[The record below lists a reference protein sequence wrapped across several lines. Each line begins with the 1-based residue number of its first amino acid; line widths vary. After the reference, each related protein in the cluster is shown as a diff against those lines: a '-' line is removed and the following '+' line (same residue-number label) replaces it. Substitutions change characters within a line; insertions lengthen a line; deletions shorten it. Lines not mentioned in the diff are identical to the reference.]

1 MKLLFVNLLFIL
13 LTVLTAS
20 AQQNKK
26 GQAAQPKPGGDPT
39 FEIKDGDT
47 INFTDANGI
56 RQGWWRQYWP
66 DGDLKY
72 ECMFVN
78 GQKDGLEL
86 KYYDNQDCI
95 ELSVNYNMG
104 VLDGPTTS
112 YYKTCKVNCEETYY
126 NGIKHGSER
135 CYHEKG
141 WLMSEGYFEEGK
153 LKGAFS
159 HFDETGK
166 VKFESSEKDFTVNL
180 DKFLSGEYKLKDSTI
195 FNVLKRNDNWAD
207 MLVIVDMTGS
217 MFPYMGQLVI
227 WFKLNFD
234 LGRVKYFCFFNDGD
248 AKTDAEKKVGQ
259 IGGIHMYEAKD
270 FKLLKK
276 SMEETMKLGAGG
288 DAPENNVEA
297 LIRSTTYFKNYKQV
311 VMIAD
316 NSSRVKDLKYVSR
329 VKKPVKI
336 ILCGVGDEGINPDYL
351 KIAKVTKGSIH
362 TINSD
367 IKNLAQLQEGQKITI
382 EGFTYQLINGNFEL
396 VDDGG
401 RTKRRR

>member
-1 MKLLFVNLLFIL
+1 MKSLFVKLIFLLVCIPMA
-13 LTVLTAS
+13 VM
-20 AQQNKK
+20 
-26 GQAAQPKPGGDPT
+26 AQPGKKNAPPAKVTKGAT
-39 FEIKDGDT
+39 FDIHDGDT
-47 INFTDANGI
+47 INLTDASGV

-66 DGDLKY
+66 NGDLKY

-86 KYYDNQDCI
+86 KYYDNPDCL

-104 VLDGPTTS
+104 VLDGPTVS

-126 NGIKHGSER
+126 NGVKNGSER

-166 VKFESSEKDFTVNL
+166 VKFESSERDFTVNL
-180 DKFLSGEYKLKDSTI
+180 DKFLSGDYKLKDSTI
-195 FNVLKRNDNWAD
+195 FNVFKRNDNWAD

-248 AKTDAEKKVGQ
+248 SKKDDEKKVGQ

-316 NSSRVKDLKYVSR
+316 NTSRVKDLKYITR
-329 VKKPVKI
+329 VKKPVKV
-336 ILCGVGDEGINPDYL
+336 ILCGVGEDGINPDYL
-351 KIAKVTKGSIH
+351 KIARVTKGSIH

-367 IKNLAQLQEGQKITI
+367 IKNLAQVQEGQRITV
-382 EGFTYQLINGNFEL
+382 EGFTYQLVNGNFEL
-396 VDDGG
+396 VDDG
-401 RTKRRR
+401 RNQRRRR

>member
-1 MKLLFVNLLFIL
+1 MKSLFVKLIFLLVCIPMA
-13 LTVLTAS
+13 VM
-20 AQQNKK
+20 
-26 GQAAQPKPGGDPT
+26 AQPGKKNTPPAKVTKGAT
-39 FEIKDGDT
+39 FDIHDGDT
-47 INFTDANGI
+47 INLTDASGV

-66 DGDLKY
+66 NGDLKY

-86 KYYDNQDCI
+86 KYYDNPDCL

-104 VLDGPTTS
+104 VLDGPTVS
-112 YYKTCKVNCEETYY
+112 YYRTCKVNCEETYY
-126 NGIKHGSER
+126 NGVKHGSER

-166 VKFESSEKDFTVNL
+166 VKFESSERDFTVNL
-180 DKFLSGEYKLKDSTI
+180 DKFLSGDYKLKDSTI
-195 FNVLKRNDNWAD
+195 FNVFKRNDNWAD
-207 MLVIVDMTGS
+207 MLVVVDMTGS

-248 AKTDAEKKVGQ
+248 SKKDDEKKVGQ

-316 NSSRVKDLKYVSR
+316 NTSRVKDLKYITR
-329 VKKPVKI
+329 VKKPVKV
-336 ILCGVGDEGINPDYL
+336 ILCGVGEDGINPDYL
-351 KIAKVTKGSIH
+351 KIARVTKGSIH

-367 IKNLAQLQEGQKITI
+367 IKNLAQLQEGQRITV
-382 EGFTYQLINGNFEL
+382 EGFTYQLVNGNFEL
-396 VDDGG
+396 VDDG
-401 RTKRRR
+401 RNQRRRR

>member
-1 MKLLFVNLLFIL
+1 
-13 LTVLTAS
+13 
-20 AQQNKK
+20 
-26 GQAAQPKPGGDPT
+26 
-39 FEIKDGDT
+39 
-47 INFTDANGI
+47 
-56 RQGWWRQYWP
+56 
-66 DGDLKY
+66 
-72 ECMFVN
+72 
-78 GQKDGLEL
+78 
-86 KYYDNQDCI
+86 
-95 ELSVNYNMG
+95 
-104 VLDGPTTS
+104 
-112 YYKTCKVNCEETYY
+112 
-126 NGIKHGSER
+126 
-135 CYHEKG
+135 
-141 WLMSEGYFEEGK
+141 
-153 LKGAFS
+153 
-159 HFDETGK
+159 
-166 VKFESSEKDFTVNL
+166 
-180 DKFLSGEYKLKDSTI
+180 
-195 FNVLKRNDNWAD
+195 
-207 MLVIVDMTGS
+207 
-217 MFPYMGQLVI
+217 
-227 WFKLNFD
+227 
-234 LGRVKYFCFFNDGD
+234 
-248 AKTDAEKKVGQ
+248 
-259 IGGIHMYEAKD
+259 MYEAKD